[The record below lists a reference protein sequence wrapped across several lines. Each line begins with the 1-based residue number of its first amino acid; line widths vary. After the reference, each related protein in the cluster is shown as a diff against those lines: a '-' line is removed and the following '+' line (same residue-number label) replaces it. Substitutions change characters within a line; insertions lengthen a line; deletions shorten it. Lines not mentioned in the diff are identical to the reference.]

1 MAGKERFFRF
11 LDMLVNEDE
20 RVKVLKEFLE
30 EKTGYSVYVEK
41 VGIPG
46 ITESFELHNIKCS
59 SPNGKVR
66 INAELL
72 RLHSSQL
79 YSLIAAGKILLN
91 SKSDIPLEGIEGHG
105 LFFSLGEEDDPDLEF
120 FSPKALFKGIALKIR
135 YDEVTHEP
143 EFTGTLSSEKIEGAF
158 TLKQKGTRLPE
169 MKGDADLTI
178 NLKSLMGRGE
188 LRIAGRGKENNN
200 SGGKGNREIVSFDS
214 ISFKSSFEFTL
225 FPGSV

>member
-1 MAGKERFFRF
+1 MAGKERFFKF

-20 RVKVLKEFLE
+20 RTKVLKEYLE
-30 EKTGYSVYVEK
+30 EKTGYSVFMEK

-46 ITESFELHNIKCS
+46 ITESFELHNVKCS
-59 SPNGKVR
+59 SPDRKVR

-91 SKSDIPLEGIEGHG
+91 SKSDIPLEGIEAHG
-105 LFFSLGEEDDPDLEF
+105 VFFSLGQEDDPDLEF
-120 FSPKALFKGIALKIR
+120 FSPKALFKGISLKIR

-143 EFTGTLSSEKIEGAF
+143 EFTGTLTSEKIEGEF

-169 MKGDADLTI
+169 MKGEMDLTI
-178 NLKSLMGRGE
+178 NLKSLTGRGE
-188 LRIAGRGKENNN
+188 LRLAGRRKENNN
-200 SGGKGNREIVSFDS
+200 SSGKGNKEIISFDS
-214 ISFKSSFEFTL
+214 ISFTSSFEFTL
-225 FPGSV
+225 FPGLL